1 MEQHRNPWQIGAR
14 ATRNNTALL
23 DSIIVSGSVLC
34 VDDATGVINGIYASM
49 MVVPRQSFDSLSLSE
64 KTKKFW
70 LEGTSR
76 WLTIGYEPL
85 AVKSERE

>member
-1 MEQHRNPWQIGAR
+1 
-14 ATRNNTALL
+14 
-23 DSIIVSGSVLC
+23 
-34 VDDATGVINGIYASM
+34 M